1 MLKARFARA
10 IQECDIIS
18 VKAKYEEDVKLLDD
32 VLKGVEV
39 SSLAQMAMVWAA
51 PVASRKIFFSSSAM
65 PTNGKEN
72 CGVHAINKAWDSAKG
87 DKYDPSALSSAARV
101 EDTRKLVKSA
111 LVSMA
116 HDSVLSSL
124 GESERARLHAESVSS
139 CESKQPIN
147 SVAIHAAGVLREI
160 KIGIAY
166 RSSDWIEWVG
176 DVPPRFASSSMI
188 TASGPRTEVSFPM
201 ITSTCWTSP
210 WRMVPCKPCLKKVSM
225 HAS

>member
-1 MLKARFARA
+1 M
-10 IQECDIIS
+10 
-18 VKAKYEEDVKLLDD
+18 
-32 VLKGVEV
+32 
-39 SSLAQMAMVWAA
+39 
-51 PVASRKIFFSSSAM
+51 
-65 PTNGKEN
+65 
-72 CGVHAINKAWDSAKG
+72 
-87 DKYDPSALSSAARV
+87 

-176 DVPPRFASSSMI
+176 DAASS
-188 TASGPRTEVSFPM
+188 
-201 ITSTCWTSP
+201 
-210 WRMVPCKPCLKKVSM
+210 KVCIFLYDHRIWSKDGSEFSYD
-225 HAS
+225 HFDVLDLTLADGTVQTVFK